1 MHVQKS
7 VCLRG
12 VCLGLR
18 LVWGVCVYVYI
29 WESPRIAV
37 FGSIGDRWDDRQVG
51 VTPSRT
57 GVTEMSLVKGKGY

>member
-1 MHVQKS
+1 MFAGS
-7 VCLRG
+7 VSWTQAS
-12 VCLGLR
+12 LG
-18 LVWGVCVYVYI
+18 GVCVYVYI
-29 WESPRIAV
+29 WESPGIAV